1 MYIVPLN
8 SSIKPLD
15 ILSQTNEPVRPE
27 NENSEASFT
36 DIFKDAYNNVK
47 ETQRISDEDSIKVAL
62 GEIDDLHTVQLNSKK
77 AAMAVETFVTLKN
90 VAIDAYN
97 EVMRMS
103 I

>member
-8 SSIKPLD
+8 SSIQPLD
-15 ILSQTNEPVRPE
+15 ILSQKEEVKKPE
-27 NENSEASFT
+27 VKEGASFT

-62 GEIDDLHTVQLNSKK
+62 GEIDDLHTVQLNAKK
-77 AAMAVETFVTLKN
+77 AAMAVDTFVTLKN
-90 VAIDAYN
+90 VALEAYN
-97 EVMRMS
+97 EIIRMS